1 MFMLHFVSVE
11 ERLII
16 KARVTLINVC
26 GKNSAFQWKCFIF
39 IVKNDE

>member
-26 GKNSAFQWKCFIF
+26 GKNSAFQWKCLTF